1 MGKKDNIIDKY
12 KWDYTLQLLG
22 APVGRYMNM
31 RDKQSLVS
39 QMCINSFIRTNAMF
53 KYENLPKNI
62 NAQLLELNLQYFG
75 FTVITHVSD
84 EEIRTN
90 KDRYQQGLYMFSQGV
105 GLGGQPDNNYLPT
118 IAIINNPSMGL
129 SIQRTINQDCVLIRN
144 DIFLN
149 GLSFINNEY
158 ASLLTDNIISMRMYS
173 INSRAIAVFRARD
186 NNSSDS
192 AMTFLSA
199 LEDGSLGVTITN
211 DMFNDDGL
219 TTLPWS
225 NSTDKM
231 KGLIEYHQYLKG
243 SWFNELGINA
253 NFNMKREALNSNETE
268 VGEAALLPLVDNML
282 EIRQEDIA
290 LLNEMYQLNV
300 SVALNSSWQAIHEEV
315 HEETSEGTEVETL
328 TMFNQRRR

>member
-1 MGKKDNIIDKY
+1 
-12 KWDYTLQLLG
+12 
-22 APVGRYMNM
+22 
-31 RDKQSLVS
+31 
-39 QMCINSFIRTNAMF
+39 
-53 KYENLPKNI
+53 
-62 NAQLLELNLQYFG
+62 
-75 FTVITHVSD
+75 
-84 EEIRTN
+84 
-90 KDRYQQGLYMFSQGV
+90 MFSQGV

-129 SIQRTINQDCVLIRN
+129 SIQRTINQDCVIIRN

-158 ASLLTDNIISMRMYS
+158 ASLLTDNLISMRMYS

-199 LEDGSLGVTITN
+199 LEDGSLGVTMTN

-268 VGEAALLPLVDNML
+268 VGEASLLPLVDNML

-290 LLNEMYQLNV
+290 LLNKMYQLNV
-300 SVALNSSWQAIHEEV
+300 NVALNSSWQAIHKEV
-315 HEETSEGTEVETL
+315 HEETSDGTEVENSDDVQPTEEVVE
-328 TMFNQRRR
+328 NDSN

>member
-1 MGKKDNIIDKY
+1 M
-12 KWDYTLQLLG
+12 
-22 APVGRYMNM
+22 
-31 RDKQSLVS
+31 
-39 QMCINSFIRTNAMF
+39 
-53 KYENLPKNI
+53 
-62 NAQLLELNLQYFG
+62 
-75 FTVITHVSD
+75 
-84 EEIRTN
+84 
-90 KDRYQQGLYMFSQGV
+90 
-105 GLGGQPDNNYLPT
+105 
-118 IAIINNPSMGL
+118 
-129 SIQRTINQDCVLIRN
+129 
-144 DIFLN
+144 
-149 GLSFINNEY
+149 
-158 ASLLTDNIISMRMYS
+158 LTDNIISMRMYS